1 MKAIVTVVEKITSEA
16 HINIPDGL
24 AVTAISQH
32 IVDRYNSGEM
42 LTEMN
47 IFHVDFESISAHIDS
62 KPYITWYQGNP
73 CDNRAYY
80 FCKLGRFSLTLLT
93 DTEQNLT
100 RTEAY
105 LGNFKQLIYTSE
117 KEISKELATVELQ
130 NFLS

>member
-32 IVDRYNSGEM
+32 ILDRYNSGEM

-62 KPYITWYQGNP
+62 KPYITWHQGNP
-73 CDNRAYY
+73 CDHRAYY
-80 FCKLGRFSLTLLT
+80 FCKLERFTLTLLT
-93 DTEQNLT
+93 SLVQ
-100 RTEAY
+100 
-105 LGNFKQLIYTSE
+105 KLIT
-117 KEISKELATVELQ
+117 ILH
-130 NFLS
+130 